1 MPWHVNSYRILIVDD
16 FADFRRFISSTLQQ
30 RPGLQIVGEA
40 CDGLEALEKA
50 RELQPDLILLDLGIP
65 KLNGLETA
73 KRLPLFAPN
82 AKILFISQETSP
94 DIVQE
99 ALRSGGRGYV
109 IKVRAVRDL
118 LLAID
123 AVLQGEEFVSRDLE
137 ISGGTDVQTPLS
149 HEILFCSDETTLLD
163 GLTRFIASALGA
175 GNPAIVWATELHRD
189 SLVQRLGA
197 EGVDIDM
204 AIKQGIYIAADSAET
219 ADPQRI
225 LEVLRGLCEAA
236 SKLGKRYPRVAVCGE
251 RAGLLWAKGETDAAL
266 RLEHIFNELAKRHDL
281 DIFCVY
287 PVPLGHEGDPAFEKL
302 RAHHSA
308 AHSC

>member
-1 MPWHVNSYRILIVDD
+1 MVSYRILIVDD
-16 FADFRRFISSTLQQ
+16 FASFRHFISSTLQQ
-30 RPGLQIVGEA
+30 RPELQVIGEA
-40 CDGLEALEKA
+40 SDGWEALEKA
-50 RELQPDLILLDLGIP
+50 KELQPDLILLDLGMP

-82 AKILFISQETSP
+82 AKILFISQETSA

-109 IKVRAVRDL
+109 SKPQTLRDL
-118 LLAID
+118 LPAID
-123 AVLQGEEFVSRDLE
+123 AVLRGEQFVSRDLE
-137 ISGGTDVQTPLS
+137 ISGSVDVQTPLS

-163 GLTRFIASALGA
+163 GLTRFIARALGA

-189 SLVQRLGA
+189 ILLQRLSGA
-197 EGVDIDM
+197 GVDTSS

-219 ADPQRI
+219 ADPERI

-236 SKLGKRYPRVAVCGE
+236 SKLGKKHPHVAVCGE
-251 RAGLLWAKGETDAAL
+251 RAGLLWAEGETDAAL
-266 RLEHIFNELAKRHDL
+266 QLEQTFNKLAKRHDL

-287 PVPLGHEGDPAFEKL
+287 PVPPGPEGDPAFEKL
-302 RAHHSA
+302 CAQHSA
-308 AHSC
+308 AYSR